1 LPYGKSDLPLD
12 VINDVELDSYKIQH
26 KFTTSL
32 SLSSGD
38 GEVQGM
44 TPGGSGRKEEDE
56 LDFLS
61 KIIKVLNDTFGLDL
75 TEEDKVEFNRMK
87 DNLYTNEELI
97 SFFNPNNSKDNIQ
110 DKFNEVVDDELLNFI
125 DKKLEFYNKMT
136 DDKVNLLFKRM
147 WFNEMYDRHVRG
159 M

>member
-1 LPYGKSDLPLD
+1 MTKQYSNLILYIYNVYFQEVTKD
-12 VINDVELDSYKIQH
+12 IIQ
-26 KFTTSL
+26 K
-32 SLSSGD
+32 D
-38 GEVQGM
+38 GILKE
-44 TPGGSGRKEEDE
+44 KEEDE

-75 TEEDKVEFNRMK
+75 TSEDKVEFNRMK
-87 DNLYTNEELI
+87 DSLYTNEELI
-97 SFFNPNNSKDNIQ
+97 SYFNPNNSKDNIQ